1 MQLTSKQRAF
11 LRGRANGLEVVFQ
24 VGKGE
29 IDENVVKSTLD
40 CLEKRELIKMK
51 ALENSEYTSREAAE
65 ILAEKTDAAVVQVI
79 GSIFILFKQ
88 KKKDSKFDLKNLT
101 VL

>member
-11 LRGRANGLEVVFQ
+11 LRGRANGLEPVFQ
-24 VGKGE
+24 IGKGE
-29 IDENVVKSTLD
+29 IDENIVKSAAA

-51 ALENSEYTSREAAE
+51 TLENSEYTSREAAE
-65 ILAEKTDAAVVQVI
+65 ILAEKTGSAVVQVI
-79 GSIFILFKQ
+79 GNIFILFKP